1 MQQVY
6 TCYNGKFIAASAP
19 VFTAD
24 NRSFRYG
31 DGCFETMRAVRG
43 EVQLSELHFE
53 RLMASLHLLHF
64 DAPHHFTRSYFT
76 RLIAE
81 LCSRNNHTR
90 LARVRLTIFR
100 SDGGLYHPVD
110 NHPNFIIQS
119 WELDKQVIELN
130 DKGLILDV
138 FPEARKSCD
147 KFATIKSNNCLPYIM
162 AAMYGRQHHLD
173 ETILLNAHG
182 RVADTTIANLFIV
195 NNKQLI
201 TPPLSEGGV
210 CGVMRKHI
218 IDMDLPF
225 KVIEKPLS
233 IADVEDADEILLTNA
248 ITGVRWVGQF
258 RDNRYGNAAAVIL
271 HELLHEGV
279 L

>member
-1 MQQVY
+1 
-6 TCYNGKFIAASAP
+6 
-19 VFTAD
+19 
-24 NRSFRYG
+24 
-31 DGCFETMRAVRG
+31 MRAVRG
-43 EVQLSELHFE
+43 EVQLAELHFE

-64 DAPHHFTRSYFT
+64 DAPHHFTRSYFA

-81 LCSRNNHTR
+81 LCSRNNHTQ
-90 LARVRLTIFR
+90 LARIRLTFFR
-100 SDGGLYHPVD
+100 ADGGLYHPVD

-119 WELDKQVIELN
+119 WDLDKQVIELN
-130 DKGLILDV
+130 DRGLIIDV

-162 AAMYGRQHHLD
+162 AAMYGRQHRLD

-195 NNKQLI
+195 SDKQLI
-201 TPPLSEGGV
+201 TPPLGEGCV

-233 IADVEDADEILLTNA
+233 IADVEDADEVLLTNA

-258 RDNRYGNAAAVIL
+258 RDSRYGNAAAVIL